1 MESLIF
7 EYKTLGVS
15 WNLIASA
22 LVTACSVA
30 LDKEVCRGTIHNF
43 QVSFMEILMV
53 VVGCEIL
60 SWWPQIEP

>member
-30 LDKEVCRGTIHNF
+30 LDKEVCRGAIQNYKVRIDERIIAEV
-43 QVSFMEILMV
+43 QLRWRLEI
-53 VVGCEIL
+53 
-60 SWWPQIEP
+60 